1 MTGLISLLRA
11 LRQERGEPELKDGG
25 TVYKGRGGLTD
36 AEQDILYCVVTRLEI
51 GRVKTVAK
59 DTDPNAFIVTHPLSD
74 AEGGHIKKPAHH

>member
-1 MTGLISLLRA
+1 
-11 LRQERGEPELKDGG
+11 
-25 TVYKGRGGLTD
+25 LTD